1 MSKLN
6 NKRKTAIW
14 QKVEKPI
21 FIFCGG
27 EKTEPNYFNGFK
39 YNIESNAIYRN
50 VVSIDIIKEP
60 SDTIRILNKAIEY
73 IKVNKIKNGEVWCV
87 FDKDDFNSEDFNN
100 AIYKADSLNEQSD
113 SVKYHIAWSNEC
125 IEIWF
130 LLHFCYY
137 TQNNGRNNYFKKL
150 NEIFEEKVTVKYEK
164 NNKDIFSILLEHG
177 NPKEAINFA
186 KKLEGINNGKT
197 PADSVPGTK
206 VYKLVESLLIYLPE
220 SIKNNFINQS

>member
-39 YNIESNAIYRN
+39 YNIESNAIY
-50 VVSIDIIKEP
+50 
-60 SDTIRILNKAIEY
+60 
-73 IKVNKIKNGEVWCV
+73 
-87 FDKDDFNSEDFNN
+87 
-100 AIYKADSLNEQSD
+100 KADSLNEQSD
-113 SVKYHIAWSNEC
+113 NVKYHIAWSNEC

-137 TQNNGRNNYFKKL
+137 TQNNGRNNYFEKL
-150 NEIFEEKVTVKYEK
+150 NEIFKEKKLVKYEK
-164 NNKDIFSILLEHG
+164 NNKDIFGVLLEHG
-177 NPKEAINFA
+177 NPKDAINFA
-186 KKLEGINNGKT
+186 KKLEVVNNGKT
-197 PADSVPGTK
+197 PADSVPETK

-220 SIKNNFINQS
+220 NIKNIFVN

>member
-87 FDKDDFNSEDFNN
+87 FDKDDFN
-100 AIYKADSLNEQSD
+100 KDSKFELPFKLFS
-113 SVKYHIAWSNEC
+113 
-125 IEIWF
+125 
-130 LLHFCYY
+130 LL
-137 TQNNGRNNYFKKL
+137 
-150 NEIFEEKVTVKYEK
+150 
-164 NNKDIFSILLEHG
+164 FSI
-177 NPKEAINFA
+177 
-186 KKLEGINNGKT
+186 
-197 PADSVPGTK
+197 
-206 VYKLVESLLIYLPE
+206 
-220 SIKNNFINQS
+220 